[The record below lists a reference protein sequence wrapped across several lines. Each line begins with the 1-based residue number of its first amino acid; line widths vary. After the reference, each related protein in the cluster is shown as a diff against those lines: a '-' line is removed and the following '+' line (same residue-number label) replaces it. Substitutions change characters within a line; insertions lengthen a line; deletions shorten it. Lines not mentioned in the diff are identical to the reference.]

1 MVGTLKFVKYKV
13 GGTQNLELY
22 RNKIPF
28 LLKYVLMHVK
38 PEGMTQFDVFSYLC
52 RQFSELGSY
61 CFSEL
66 YSKQPESE
74 MHQKMPMFEHLKN
87 QIPVNSKLFLIPH

>member
-38 PEGMTQFDVFSYLC
+38 PEGMTQFDVFHTSVENSVK
-52 RQFSELGSY
+52 SE
-61 CFSEL
+61 F
-66 YSKQPESE
+66 
-74 MHQKMPMFEHLKN
+74 
-87 QIPVNSKLFLIPH
+87 LFL